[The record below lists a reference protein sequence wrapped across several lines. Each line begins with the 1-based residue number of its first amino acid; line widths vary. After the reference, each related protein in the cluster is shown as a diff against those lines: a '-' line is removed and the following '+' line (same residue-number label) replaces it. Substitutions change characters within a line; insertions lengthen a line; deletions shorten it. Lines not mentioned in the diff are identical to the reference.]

1 MVATQLRHVDDPD
14 RPPQSPIPPLC
25 EAQPHLHATLPCP
38 RSFARAAI
46 CGGGRS
52 GFALPSSLARAHS
65 RVPLFRKCSLA
76 PPQRPIAPSR
86 PLSPQPRIGATLR
99 RAPLRGGRSSTP
111 SRKALSSTPPRRQP
125 ATRPPTPLTFG
136 AQPTAPSLAHCQR
149 PALPTV
155 NTPRLPNL
163 PPPSGA
169 PRHKRRGIRSAASTE
184 VPKPVGT
191 PRRIPNRQRASRRRS
206 PEHRHAPSQAPSRL
220 NRASGSSALPG
231 RRRLDILSPNERPQP
246 SHPPPPSSDAPP
258 YASSPEWPPWSTLVA
273 NGCSFSV
280 SMRTN
285 PTISS
290 GTTYRKMGTSASE

>member
-191 PRRIPNRQRASRRRS
+191 PPPPQHIPSRQRASRRRS
-206 PEHRHAPSQAPSRL
+206 PGHRHAPSRKRRP
-220 NRASGSSALPG
+220 ASIVPAAAATPPVASD
-231 RRRLDILSPNERPQP
+231 LDALSPNERPQP
-246 SHPPPPSSDAPP
+246 SRPPLPPPMPCPTRCRRDGRRGRRSWPADAP
-258 YASSPEWPPWSTLVA
+258 
-273 NGCSFSV
+273 
-280 SMRTN
+280 
-285 PTISS
+285 
-290 GTTYRKMGTSASE
+290 SA

>member
-1 MVATQLRHVDDPD
+1 MWTIQTDRRNPLSPHYARLNRICMQL
-14 RPPQSPIPPLC
+14 SL
-25 EAQPHLHATLPCP
+25 AHAHSRVP
-38 RSFARAAI
+38 RSA
-46 CGGGRS
+46 GGGRS

-99 RAPLRGGRSSTP
+99 RAPPAGAR
-111 SRKALSSTPPRRQP
+111 SSTPPRRQP

-246 SHPPPPSSDAPP
+246 SPPLPPPMPCPTRCRRGGRRGRRSWPADAP
-258 YASSPEWPPWSTLVA
+258 
-273 NGCSFSV
+273 
-280 SMRTN
+280 
-285 PTISS
+285 
-290 GTTYRKMGTSASE
+290 SA

>member
-46 CGGGRS
+46 CGGGAVGLCIAVQPCSRS
-52 GFALPSSLARAHS
+52 FACAAISKMQPRATS
-65 RVPLFRKCSLA
+65 TPNRPE
-76 PPQRPIAPSR
+76 PP
-86 PLSPQPRIGATLR
+86 PLSPAENRCYAAPRPPA
-99 RAPLRGGRSSTP
+99 GGRSSTP

-273 NGCSFSV
+273 SGCSFSV

-285 PTISS
+285 PTISN

>member
-46 CGGGRS
+46 CGGGAVGLCIAVQPCSRS
-52 GFALPSSLARAHS
+52 FACAAISKMQPRATSTPNRPEPS
-65 RVPLFRKCSLA
+65 
-76 PPQRPIAPSR
+76 
-86 PLSPQPRIGATLR
+86 PLSPAENRRYAAPRPPAGA
-99 RAPLRGGRSSTP
+99 RSSTP

-246 SHPPPPSSDAPP
+246 SRPPLPPPMPCPTRCRRDGRRGRRSWPADAP
-258 YASSPEWPPWSTLVA
+258 
-273 NGCSFSV
+273 
-280 SMRTN
+280 
-285 PTISS
+285 
-290 GTTYRKMGTSASE
+290 SA

>member
-25 EAQPHLHATLPCP
+25 EAQPHLHAAFPCP

-46 CGGGRS
+46 CGGDRALHCRPALLALIRVCRYS
-52 GFALPSSLARAHS
+52 ENVASRHPNAQSPRAAPSLPSRESVLR
-65 RVPLFRKCSLA
+65 CA
-76 PPQRPIAPSR
+76 PPA
-86 PLSPQPRIGATLR
+86 GA
-99 RAPLRGGRSSTP
+99 RSSTP

-206 PEHRHAPSQAPSRL
+206 PEHRHAPSRKRRP
-220 NRASGSSALPG
+220 ASIVPAAAATPPVASD
-231 RRRLDILSPNERPQP
+231 LDALSPNERPQP

-273 NGCSFSV
+273 SGCSFSV

-285 PTISS
+285 PTISN

>member
-14 RPPQSPIPPLC
+14 RLPQPPIPPLC
-25 EAQPHLHATLPCP
+25 EAQPHLHAAFPCP

-46 CGGGRS
+46 CGGDRALHCRPALLALIRVCRYS
-52 GFALPSSLARAHS
+52 ENAASPHLNVQSPRAVPSLPSRESVLR
-65 RVPLFRKCSLA
+65 CA
-76 PPQRPIAPSR
+76 PPA
-86 PLSPQPRIGATLR
+86 GA
-99 RAPLRGGRSSTP
+99 RSSTP

-191 PRRIPNRQRASRRRS
+191 PPPQHIPSRQRASRRRS
-206 PEHRHAPSQAPSRL
+206 PGHRHAPSRKRRP
-220 NRASGSSALPG
+220 ASIVPAAAATPPVASD
-231 RRRLDILSPNERPQP
+231 LDALSPNERPQP
-246 SHPPPPSSDAPP
+246 SRPPLPPPMPCPTRCRRDGRRGRRSWPADAP
-258 YASSPEWPPWSTLVA
+258 
-273 NGCSFSV
+273 
-280 SMRTN
+280 
-285 PTISS
+285 
-290 GTTYRKMGTSASE
+290 SA

>member
-1 MVATQLRHVDDPD
+1 MRGSTASACNFPLPTLIRACRDLRGAVG
-14 RPPQSPIPPLC
+14 LC
-25 EAQPHLHATLPCP
+25 IAVQPCS
-38 RSFARAAI
+38 RSFVCAAI
-46 CGGGRS
+46 PKMQPRATS
-52 GFALPSSLARAHS
+52 TPNRPEPS
-65 RVPLFRKCSLA
+65 
-76 PPQRPIAPSR
+76 
-86 PLSPQPRIGATLR
+86 PLSPAENRRYAAPRPPAGA
-99 RAPLRGGRSSTP
+99 RSSTP

-246 SHPPPPSSDAPP
+246 SRPPLPPPMPCPTRCRRDGRRGRRSWPADAP
-258 YASSPEWPPWSTLVA
+258 
-273 NGCSFSV
+273 
-280 SMRTN
+280 
-285 PTISS
+285 
-290 GTTYRKMGTSASE
+290 SA

>member
-46 CGGGRS
+46 CGGGGRALHCRPALLALIRVCRYFENAAS
-52 GFALPSSLARAHS
+52 RHLNAQSPRAAPSLPSRESVLRCA
-65 RVPLFRKCSLA
+65 A
-76 PPQRPIAPSR
+76 PPPA
-86 PLSPQPRIGATLR
+86 GA
-99 RAPLRGGRSSTP
+99 RSSTP

>member
-25 EAQPHLHATLPCP
+25 EAQPHLHATLPGP

-46 CGGGRS
+46 CGGGAVGLCIAVQPCSRS
-52 GFALPSSLARAHS
+52 FACAAISKMQPRATS
-65 RVPLFRKCSLA
+65 TPNRPE
-76 PPQRPIAPSR
+76 PP
-86 PLSPQPRIGATLR
+86 PLSPAENRCYAAPRPPA
-99 RAPLRGGRSSTP
+99 GGRSSTP

>member
-14 RPPQSPIPPLC
+14 RLPQPPIPPLC
-25 EAQPHLHATLPCP
+25 EAQPHLHAAFPCP

-46 CGGGRS
+46 CGGDRALHCRPALLALIRVCRYS
-52 GFALPSSLARAHS
+52 ENAASPHLNVQSPRAVPSLPSRESVLR
-65 RVPLFRKCSLA
+65 CA
-76 PPQRPIAPSR
+76 PPA
-86 PLSPQPRIGATLR
+86 GA
-99 RAPLRGGRSSTP
+99 RSSTP

-206 PEHRHAPSQAPSRL
+206 PGHRHAPSRKRRP
-220 NRASGSSALPG
+220 ASIVPAAAATPPVASD
-231 RRRLDILSPNERPQP
+231 LDALSPNERPQP
-246 SHPPPPSSDAPP
+246 SRPPLPPPMPCPTRCRRDGRRGRRSWPADAP
-258 YASSPEWPPWSTLVA
+258 
-273 NGCSFSV
+273 
-280 SMRTN
+280 
-285 PTISS
+285 
-290 GTTYRKMGTSASE
+290 SA

>member
-46 CGGGRS
+46 CGGGAVGLCIAVQPCSRS
-52 GFALPSSLARAHS
+52 FACAAIPKMQPRATSTPNRPEPS
-65 RVPLFRKCSLA
+65 
-76 PPQRPIAPSR
+76 
-86 PLSPQPRIGATLR
+86 PLSPAENRRYAAPRPPAGA
-99 RAPLRGGRSSTP
+99 RSSTP

-246 SHPPPPSSDAPP
+246 SRPPLPPPMPCPTRCRRDGRRGRRSWPADAP
-258 YASSPEWPPWSTLVA
+258 
-273 NGCSFSV
+273 
-280 SMRTN
+280 
-285 PTISS
+285 
-290 GTTYRKMGTSASE
+290 SA

>member
-1 MVATQLRHVDDPD
+1 MHCRPALLALIRVCRYFENAASRHLNA
-14 RPPQSPIPPLC
+14 QSP
-25 EAQPHLHATLPCP
+25 
-38 RSFARAAI
+38 RAAP
-46 CGGGRS
+46 S
-52 GFALPSSLARAHS
+52 LPSRESVLRCA
-65 RVPLFRKCSLA
+65 A
-76 PPQRPIAPSR
+76 PPC
-86 PLSPQPRIGATLR
+86 G
-99 RAPLRGGRSSTP
+99 GGRSSTP

>member
-1 MVATQLRHVDDPD
+1 MWTIQTDRRNPLSPHYARLNRICMQL
-14 RPPQSPIPPLC
+14 
-25 EAQPHLHATLPCP
+25 
-38 RSFARAAI
+38 
-46 CGGGRS
+46 
-52 GFALPSSLARAHS
+52 SLAHAHS
-65 RVPLFRKCSLA
+65 RVPRSAGGGGRALHCRPALLALIRVCRYSENAASPHLNVQSPRAVPSLPSRESVLRCA
-76 PPQRPIAPSR
+76 PPA
-86 PLSPQPRIGATLR
+86 GA
-99 RAPLRGGRSSTP
+99 RSSTP

-273 NGCSFSV
+273 SGCSFSV

-285 PTISS
+285 PTISN

>member
-1 MVATQLRHVDDPD
+1 MVATQLRHADDPD
-14 RPPQSPIPPLC
+14 RPPQPPYPLHYAKLNRICMQLSPVHAHPRVRDLRSGRALHCRPALLALIRVC
-25 EAQPHLHATLPCP
+25 RYSENAASPHLNVQSP
-38 RSFARAAI
+38 RAVPS
-46 CGGGRS
+46 
-52 GFALPSSLARAHS
+52 LPSRESVLR
-65 RVPLFRKCSLA
+65 CA
-76 PPQRPIAPSR
+76 PPA
-86 PLSPQPRIGATLR
+86 GA
-99 RAPLRGGRSSTP
+99 RSSTP

-220 NRASGSSALPG
+220 DRTSSGGDAPGRKRSRRPLSQRTPPAIPPSAAPSDALPYA
-231 RRRLDILSPNERPQP
+231 L
-246 SHPPPPSSDAPP
+246 PPG
-258 YASSPEWPPWSTLVA
+258 WPPWSTLVA
-273 NGCSFSV
+273 SGCSFSV

-285 PTISS
+285 PTISN